1 LTVREKAV
9 EGMFD
14 SSPCR
19 ICNEAG
25 HSASRCRELVS
36 NKPSPAQRGSHDDD
50 DESLNL
56 PFNIV
61 IITLEI

>member
-1 LTVREKAV
+1 MTVREKGV
-9 EGMFD
+9 NGMFD

-25 HSASRCRELVS
+25 HSASRCRDLVS
-36 NKPSPAQRGSHDDD
+36 NKPSPSQGGSHDED
-50 DESLNL
+50 DECLNL

-61 IITLEI
+61 IIEI

>member
-1 LTVREKAV
+1 
-9 EGMFD
+9 MFD
-14 SSPCR
+14 STPCR

-36 NKPSPAQRGSHDDD
+36 NKPSPAERGSHDNDD
-50 DESLNL
+50 DECLNL

-61 IITLEI
+61 IIEV